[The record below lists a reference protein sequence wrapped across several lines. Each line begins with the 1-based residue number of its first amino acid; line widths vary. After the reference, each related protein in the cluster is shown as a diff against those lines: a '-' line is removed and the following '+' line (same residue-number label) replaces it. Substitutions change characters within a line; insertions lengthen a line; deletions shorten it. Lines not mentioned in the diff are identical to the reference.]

1 MARKL
6 KEAAVTTRSARAALA
21 PGLHWRAIDPDIH
34 LGYRKA
40 RTGGK
45 WIVRHYLAALQ
56 TYRRI
61 ELGTA
66 DDAIVEGTLSYT
78 AAVASARDAVAKA
91 RRGAELS
98 LDLPAGTVRTA
109 VTAYLA
115 TLNARETAREG
126 RPARSPTS
134 STLKRYVLDNP
145 PFAETRL
152 DALTEE
158 QLAAWLSGLGDQL
171 KTTRKRRIA
180 TDLRAALN
188 AAHRAA
194 RKQLPTDFAE
204 TVRLGLKM
212 DISSIGEQYEEI
224 VEGMILS
231 DEAVRALVTAAYR
244 VDDDGDLGRLVI
256 CLAATGARFSQLRRM
271 RVRDVQPALQRL
283 MVPKSRKGGQG
294 KKGGYTPVRVGP
306 DVITA
311 LKASVEGRSPDEL
324 LFCRWRHVQIG
335 PAQWKR
341 DSRGPWK
348 FASEMTRPWAAACT
362 MAGVPGTIPYA
373 LRHSS
378 IVRGIR
384 EGLPIRLV
392 AAVHDTSVAMIE
404 RHYARWIADG
414 LDDLAARAIVPMMQA
429 A

>member
-6 KEAAVTTRSARAALA
+6 IEAALTTRTARAALVA
-21 PGLHWRAIDPDIH
+21 GLHWRAIDPDIH

-40 RTGGK
+40 RVGGK
-45 WIVRHYLAALQ
+45 WIVRHYLAALK

-66 DDAIVEGTLSYT
+66 DDAIAEGTLSYN

-91 RRGAELS
+91 RRGSTLRF
-98 LDLPAGTVRTA
+98 DLPVGTIRTA
-109 VTAYLA
+109 VEAHIA
-115 TLNARETAREG
+115 VHNARESAREG
-126 RPARSPTS
+126 RLVRSITAG
-134 STLKRYVLDNP
+134 TLRRHVLDNP
-145 PFAETRL
+145 PFANISLE
-152 DALTEE
+152 ALTEE
-158 QLAAWLSGLGDQL
+158 QLAAWLIGLGDRL
-171 KTTRKRRIA
+171 KPTRKRRIA
-180 TDLRAALN
+180 TDLKAALN
-188 AAHRAA
+188 AVHRAA
-194 RKQLPTDFAE
+194 RKKLPSDFAE
-204 TVRLGLKM
+204 TVRLGLKA
-212 DISSIGEQYEEI
+212 DNLAETEQADEI
-224 VEGMILS
+224 VEGMILA
-231 DEAVRALVTAAYR
+231 DDTVRALVSAAYR

-256 CLAATGARFSQLRRM
+256 CLVATGARFSQLRRM
-271 RVRDVQPALQRL
+271 KVRDVQPALHRL

-306 DVITA
+306 DVIAA
-311 LKASVEGRSPDEL
+311 LASITQDRGSDEPL
-324 LFCRWRHVQIG
+324 LCRWRHVQIG
-335 PAQWKR
+335 PAKWRR
-341 DSRGPWK
+341 DSRGPWMI
-348 FASEMTRPWAAACT
+348 ASEMTRPWKAACKV
-362 MAGVPGTIPYA
+362 AGVVGTIPYA

-414 LDDLAARAIVPMMQA
+414 LDELAAKAIVPMMQA